1 MKKLKENKKLIILI
15 SAILLLI
22 VLNTVINSFA
32 VSAIEEKISD
42 FKQELVDEGAPN
54 DFIMYDD
61 MSYSF
66 LSSTVSFDNVRINMD
81 DDEYLTLDEISIN
94 IDPDEL
100 PSFDELNDGK
110 FKSYLLNNLN
120 LSGSEL
126 SLIGLEIVDRREKY
140 KIEELELS
148 FDGKI
153 MSGDDAFFIQKMSL
167 HLKDLD
173 ILTRDFDMTI
183 QEIGFELDFDQTINL
198 LEMEDMSKKEIIA
211 IDGQL
216 KCYMKDFFLPK
227 TLTREMDLD
236 DLGIKNLNGILAEF
250 EVNKNNDNVNFEFV
264 IKTKSLGDLD
274 IDSKID
280 LSGDIDD
287 PIIKLDIKL
296 DNLDSELYSLFRR
309 SKLEKKGNDGFKL
322 EYKGP
327 VSGLEK
333 IF

>member
-110 FKSYLLNNLN
+110 FNLN

-126 SLIGLEIVDRREKY
+126 SLISLEIVDRRGKY
-140 KIEELELS
+140 KIGKLELS

-153 MSGDDAFFIQKMSL
+153 VRDNAFFIEKMYL
-167 HLKDLD
+167 NLKGLD
-173 ILTRDFDMTI
+173 VLSRDFDMTI
-183 QEIGFELDFDQTINL
+183 EEMGFELDFDQNINL
-198 LEMEDMSKKEIIA
+198 LEMENMSKKEIIG

-216 KCYMKDFFLPK
+216 TCYMKDFFFPK
-227 TLTREMDLD
+227 KLTREMELLD
-236 DLGIKNLNGILAEF
+236 KPLDGVLAEF
-250 EVNKNNDNVNFEFV
+250 KVNKDNDDVNFEFV
-264 IKTKSLGDLD
+264 LKTKSLGDLD
-274 IDSKID
+274 IESEID
-280 LSGDIDD
+280 LSVDIDD
-287 PIIKLDIKL
+287 SMIELDIEL
-296 DNLDSELYSLFRR
+296 DNLDSELYRLFRR
-309 SKLEKKGNDGFKL
+309 SKLEKVGDDGFKL
-322 EYKGP
+322 EYNGP
-327 VSGLEK
+327 VSGLKK

>member
-1 MKKLKENKKLIILI
+1 MKKLVILI

-42 FKQELVDEGAPN
+42 FRQELVDEGAPN

-110 FKSYLLNNLN
+110 FNLN

-140 KIEELELS
+140 KIGELELS

-153 MSGDDAFFIQKMSL
+153 ISDDAFFVEKMYL
-167 HLKDLD
+167 NLKDLD
-173 ILTRDFDMTI
+173 ILSRDLDMTI
-183 QEIGFELDFDQTINL
+183 EEMGCELNFDQNINL
-198 LEMEDMSKKEIIA
+198 LEMEDMSKKDIIG
-211 IDGQL
+211 IDGQITL
-216 KCYMKDFFLPK
+216 YMKDFFFPK
-227 TLTREMDLD
+227 KFTKEMDLD
-236 DLGIKNLNGILAEF
+236 DLGINNIDGILADF
-250 EVNKNNDNVNFEFV
+250 EVTKDNDDINFKF
-264 IKTKSLGDLD
+264 ILKTKSLGDVD
-274 IDSKID
+274 IDSEID
-280 LSGDIDD
+280 LSSDIDD
-287 PIIKLDIKL
+287 TIIKLDIKL
-296 DNLDSELYSLFRR
+296 DNLDSELYRLFRR

-322 EYKGP
+322 EYNGP
-327 VSGLEK
+327 ISGLEK

>member
-1 MKKLKENKKLIILI
+1 MKKLVILI

-42 FKQELVDEGAPN
+42 FRQELVDEGAPN

-110 FKSYLLNNLN
+110 FNLN

-126 SLIGLEIVDRREKY
+126 SLISLEIVDRRGKY
-140 KIEELELS
+140 KIGKLELS

-153 MSGDDAFFIQKMSL
+153 ISDNAFFIEKMYL
-167 HLKDLD
+167 NLKGLD
-173 ILTRDFDMTI
+173 VLSRDFDMTI
-183 QEIGFELDFDQTINL
+183 EEMGCELDFDQNINL
-198 LEMEDMSKKEIIA
+198 LEMENMSKKEIIGT
-211 IDGQL
+211 DGQL
-216 KCYMKDFFLPK
+216 TFYMKDFFFPK
-227 TLTREMDLD
+227 KLTREMGLPNVSNLD
-236 DLGIKNLNGILAEF
+236 GVLAEF
-250 EVNKNNDNVNFEFV
+250 KVNKDNDDVNFEFV
-264 IKTKSLGDLD
+264 LKTKSLGDVD
-274 IDSKID
+274 IESEID

-287 PIIKLDIKL
+287 PIIELDIEL
-296 DNLDSELYSLFRR
+296 DNLDSELYRLFRR
-309 SKLEKKGNDGFKL
+309 SKLEKEGNDGFKL
-322 EYKGP
+322 EYNGP

>member
-1 MKKLKENKKLIILI
+1 MKKLKENKKLVILI
-15 SAILLLI
+15 SAIFLLI

-54 DFIMYDD
+54 NFIMYDD

-110 FKSYLLNNLN
+110 FNLN

-126 SLIGLEIVDRREKY
+126 SLISLEIVDRRGKY
-140 KIEELELS
+140 KIGKLELS
-148 FDGKI
+148 FDGRI
-153 MSGDDAFFIQKMSL
+153 VRDNAFFIEKMYL
-167 HLKDLD
+167 NLKGLD
-173 ILTRDFDMTI
+173 VLSRDFDMTI
-183 QEIGFELDFDQTINL
+183 EEMGCELDFDQNINL
-198 LEMEDMSKKEIIA
+198 LEMENMSKKEIIGT
-211 IDGQL
+211 DGQL
-216 KCYMKDFFLPK
+216 TFYMKDFFFPK
-227 TLTREMDLD
+227 KLTREMGLPNVSNLD
-236 DLGIKNLNGILAEF
+236 GVLAEF
-250 EVNKNNDNVNFEFV
+250 KVNKDNDDVNFEFV
-264 IKTKSLGDLD
+264 LKTKSLGDVD
-274 IDSKID
+274 IESEID

-287 PIIKLDIKL
+287 PIIELDIEL
-296 DNLDSELYSLFRR
+296 DNLDSELYRLFRR
-309 SKLEKKGNDGFKL
+309 SKLEKVGDDGFKL
-322 EYKGP
+322 EYNGP
-327 VSGLEK
+327 VSGLKK